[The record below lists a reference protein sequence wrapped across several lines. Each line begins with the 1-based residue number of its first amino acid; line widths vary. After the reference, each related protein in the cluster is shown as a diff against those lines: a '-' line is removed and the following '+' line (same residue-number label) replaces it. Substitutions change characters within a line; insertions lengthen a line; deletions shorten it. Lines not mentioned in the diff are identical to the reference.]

1 MCVRVIVDCR
11 KGGEMC
17 LKEGEESRPIYI
29 APSNQYKIYMSFKE
43 VFRFYDSV
51 LLALAKSI

>member
-17 LKEGEESRPIYI
+17 LKEGEESRAI
-29 APSNQYKIYMSFKE
+29 APSNHYKIYTRFKE